1 MKVLIV
7 DDEPLAIV
15 RLEKQLEKLSEYQ
28 CVATAMNGR
37 EALEKI
43 QEYKPDIVLSDIRM
57 PDIDGIE
64 LVKQAAE
71 LTGKKAVFIFTT
83 AYEEHAL
90 QAYDLQVSSYLL
102 KPVNAEKLHQA
113 LDKASKLV
121 ASMPQADT
129 HHRQHL
135 SVSLRGNVELIP
147 IENVR
152 VLYAEHKY
160 VTVHHSQG
168 EALIDESLKALEEE
182 FAGVFKRVHRSALV
196 AEKYVEGLEKSE
208 DGQYYLKIQD
218 TDFKPLV
225 SRRMIA
231 DVRQWLKEL

>member
-7 DDEPLAIV
+7 DDEPLAV
-15 RLEKQLEKLSEYQ
+15 ARLEKQLQTFAEYQ
-28 CVATAMNGR
+28 CVATANSGR
-37 EALEKI
+37 DALVKMLEF
-43 QEYKPDIVLSDIRM
+43 QPDIVLSDIRM

-71 LTGKKAVFIFTT
+71 QTGKRAVFIFTT

-90 QAYDLQVSSYLL
+90 EAYDLQVSSYLL
-102 KPVNAEKLHQA
+102 KPVNAEKLYQA
-113 LDKASKLV
+113 LNKASKLV
-121 ASMPQADT
+121 ASAQQDEAQ
-129 HHRQHL
+129 RQYL
-135 SVSLRGNVELIP
+135 SVSMRGSVELIP

-160 VTVHHSQG
+160 VTVYHTQG
-168 EALIDESLKALEEE
+168 EALIDISLKALEEE
-182 FAGVFKRVHRSALV
+182 FSGRFKRVHRSALV
-196 AEKYVEGLEKSE
+196 AEKYVEGLVKVE
-208 DGQYYLKIQD
+208 DGQFYLKIQD
-218 TDFKPLV
+218 IDFKPLV